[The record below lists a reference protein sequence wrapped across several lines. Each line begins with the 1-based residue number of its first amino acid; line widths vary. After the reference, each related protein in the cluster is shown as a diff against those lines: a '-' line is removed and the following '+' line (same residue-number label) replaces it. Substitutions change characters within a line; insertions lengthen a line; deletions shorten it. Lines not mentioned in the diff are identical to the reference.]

1 MTDSS
6 TAVSDTVI
14 VEADHLEEFA
24 ARVFEVL
31 GMSAEHASL
40 MAEHITWAHVHR
52 HPWLGG
58 RKIMQYGT
66 RIKTGVTAAVG
77 NATVV
82 SESDAFVLLD
92 AGDTFS
98 QIAGV
103 DAMRRTIEKAREV
116 GAAIAV
122 LRNTTSAG
130 ALGYFAMQA
139 ANERMIGMALNN
151 GPPLMPPSGGTTRVI
166 GNQAFAIASPAGVHD
181 PLLLDM
187 ALSAITLVG
196 IHKYEDNGEELPEGL
211 ALDAAANP
219 TTDPA
224 VALAGMLLPMGGHR
238 GYGLAVMWEVL
249 TGVLSGAP
257 RFLSDVTMPD
267 VFDRPQAVS
276 MFFMAIDPEI
286 SMPYDEFVARVDRL
300 IDRIHASPPA
310 PGVQRVFVPGE
321 RSAELGR
328 QQVHNGIPMSVSL
341 AQELQAFGAE
351 LGVSWS

>member
-1 MTDSS
+1 M
-6 TAVSDTVI
+6 
-14 VEADHLEEFA
+14 
-24 ARVFEVL
+24 
-31 GMSAEHASL
+31 
-40 MAEHITWAHVHR
+40 
-52 HPWLGG
+52 
-58 RKIMQYGT
+58 
-66 RIKTGVTAAVG
+66 
-77 NATVV
+77 
-82 SESDAFVLLD
+82 
-92 AGDTFS
+92 
-98 QIAGV
+98 
-103 DAMRRTIEKAREV
+103 
-116 GAAIAV
+116 
-122 LRNTTSAG
+122 
-130 ALGYFAMQA
+130 
-139 ANERMIGMALNN
+139 
-151 GPPLMPPSGGTTRVI
+151 
-166 GNQAFAIASPAGVHD
+166 HD

-196 IHKYEDNGEELPEGL
+196 IHKYADNGEELPEGL